1 MDWSLFA
8 IGATGWGDEI
18 LRGFGLT
25 VVLGLT
31 AVVTGT
37 ALGLAAALGELS
49 RQRALAWPIVAF
61 NLVLRSVPELLVIFL
76 IYYGAAFTL
85 QALLSPLGVD
95 ALIEVSAF
103 WAAVTALALI
113 HAAYASQVFRGA
125 LTAVP
130 VGQIEAAYSLGMSR
144 SKAFARI
151 KLPIA
156 IRLALP
162 GLANLLLTTLKN
174 TPLVSAIGLQDLIRA
189 AGEAGQNTKYYFQFY
204 MASLVIYLVIAGGA
218 LAFQLYYEGRMFR
231 YLRRVPA

>member
-8 IGATGWGDEI
+8 VGATGWGDEI

-49 RQRALAWPIVAF
+49 RQRALAWPIVAL

-85 QALLSPLGVD
+85 QALLAPFGVD
-95 ALIEVSAF
+95 GFVEVSAF

-125 LTAVP
+125 LTSVP
-130 VGQIEAAYSLGMSR
+130 AGQIEAAYSLGMSR
-144 SKAFARI
+144 FKAFVRI

-204 MASLVIYLVIAGGA
+204 MASLVVYLVIAGGA